1 MKYRFESIVFKD
13 GQCMISGFALGND
26 PDAVLS
32 YTVMDEYDNVI
43 KADIR
48 KLVRNDVSNKY
59 LHRITDNEYGFSVSF
74 PADPGRKYRMLVKA
88 GMEQKIFRI
97 DQNSA
102 AFHNGLMKLRK
113 NAFLRNLKDKIR
125 NAGSGELTYNDWY
138 NKTKITKEELSEQR
152 KLIIT
157 DDMPLFSI
165 VIPLYCTAEKYLC
178 ELIESILNQTYGK
191 FELCLA
197 DGSPEDKKVEQIVRK
212 YPDERIRYT
221 FIGENRGISDNTNVA
236 VEMASGDFIV
246 LCDHDDLLPENALY
260 EFALEIMKHPETDC
274 IYSDED
280 KINQNGTVVFEP
292 HFKPDFNIDMLRSNN
307 YICHLFAVRKTLV
320 DQYGGFDSAYDGSQ
334 DHDFIFRMTEH
345 ARYVAHVPKVLYH
358 WRTIEGSTA
367 LNPESKMYAIEAGAR
382 AVRANYE
389 RTVPEVRIG
398 EITKG
403 AHYGLY
409 HVQFVF
415 DEYPRVSVVIP
426 NKDHRE
432 DLDKAIRSLFNIGT
446 WPNLEVVV
454 VENNSTE
461 PETFTYY
468 EEIQKEYGNVRV
480 VTYPDTFNYSK
491 INNFGV
497 TFAKGEYL
505 LFLNND
511 VEMIEPE
518 SIQEMMGYAL
528 RHDVGAV
535 GCRLLY
541 PDKTIQHAGVV
552 VGIGVADHAFKGT
565 YSGDGTYFNRAMTP
579 QDVSAVTAA
588 AMLTK
593 RSLFD
598 EVGGFDEELAVAFN
612 DIDYCLK
619 INRSGRKVVY
629 NPYACFYHYE
639 SRSRGQDTTDEK
651 NARYMQELTLF
662 TERWK
667 EIYQNGDPYYNPNL
681 SLTKTDYSLK
691 EL

>member
-1 MKYRFESIVFKD
+1 MKYRFESILYKN
-13 GQCMISGFALGND
+13 GQYLISGFALGKD
-26 PDAVLS
+26 PNAVLS
-32 YTVMDEYDNVI
+32 YSVND
-43 KADIR
+43 ADGNAVSAEVK

-59 LHRITDNEYGFSVSF
+59 FHKIIENEYGFSVSF
-74 PADPGRKYRMLVKA
+74 PAEEKKKYSLLIRA
-88 GMEQKIFRI
+88 GNEQQKFAI
-97 DQNSA
+97 DSVSA
-102 AFHNGLMKLRK
+102 AYHNGLMKLRK
-113 NAFLRNLKDKIR
+113 NAFLRNLKDRIR
-125 NAGSGELTYNDWY
+125 NAGSGELTYDEWY
-138 NKTKITKEELSEQR
+138 QKTKITKAELDEQR
-152 KLIIT
+152 KIIIT
-157 DDMPLFSI
+157 DDLPLFSI
-165 VIPLYCTAEKYLC
+165 VIPLYCTKEKYLC
-178 ELIESILNQTYGK
+178 ELIDSILHQTYGK

-197 DGSPEDKKVEQIVRK
+197 DGSPQDKKVEEIVR
-212 YPDERIRYT
+212 RYT
-221 FIGENRGISDNTNVA
+221 DRRIKYQLIGENRGISGNTNVA
-236 VEMASGDFIV
+236 VEMAAGDFIV

-260 EFALEIMKHPETDC
+260 EFAMEIMKHPETDC

-280 KINQNGTVVFEP
+280 KIDQNGRVVFEP

-307 YICHLFAVRKTLV
+307 YICHLFAVRKSLV
-320 DQYGGFDSAYDGSQ
+320 DQYGAFDSAFDGSQ
-334 DHDFIFRMTEH
+334 DHDFIFRMTEQ

-389 RTVPEVRIG
+389 RTLPDVKISD
-398 EITKG
+398 ITKG

-409 HVQFVF
+409 HVHFVF
-415 DEYPRVSVVIP
+415 NEYPLISVIIP
-426 NKDHRE
+426 NKDHTE
-432 DLDKAIRSLFNIGT
+432 DLDKAIRSLFNTGT
-446 WPNLEVVV
+446 WPNLEVIV
-454 VENNSTE
+454 VENNSEEQKTE
-461 PETFTYY
+461 DYY
-468 EEIQKEYGNVRV
+468 TIIQKEYPQVHVVR
-480 VTYPDTFNYSK
+480 YPDIFNYSK

-497 TFAKGEYL
+497 KHAKGEFL

-518 SIQEMMGYAL
+518 SIQEMMGYAQ
-528 RHDVGAV
+528 REDVGAV

-541 PDKTIQHAGVV
+541 PDKSIQHAGVV
-552 VGIGVADHAFKGT
+552 IGIGVADHAFKGT

-579 QDVSAVTAA
+579 QDISAVTAA

-593 RSLFD
+593 KSVF
-598 EVGGFDEELAVAFN
+598 EEIGGFDEQLAVNFN

-619 INRSGRKVVY
+619 VNQTGKKVVY

-639 SRSRGQDTTDEK
+639 SKSRGQDATSEK

-681 SLTKTDYSLK
+681 SVRKTDYSLR